1 MRKTRKWGRKPG
13 KKIVDVTAGL
23 EVLRPHAAGIDVGNA
38 EHYVAVPAGR
48 DPQPVQTFG
57 SFTADLHR
65 MGRWLQACGIE
76 TVVMQATGVY
86 WMALYQILESYG
98 LQVYVVNAKY
108 TKTLPGR
115 KTDVLEC
122 QWLQKLHTFGLLNN
136 SFLPPEKIRVLR
148 TYLRQRENLVTAAA
162 TCIQQMQKVLTEMN
176 VQLANVLSD
185 LSGTTGMRILQ
196 AILDG
201 QRDPQ
206 RLAALADPRV
216 QASRKEIA
224 QSLEGHWREDLL
236 FVLQQVHDLY
246 FTYLESITACDR
258 RIEAHLKT
266 LEAKVD
272 LSAPPLPETSGK
284 DRLPRRKHIPQT
296 NLQQEL
302 CRITGV
308 DLTRIDG
315 IQVQTAQVVISEVG
329 LDMARWPDEHRFASW
344 LGLSPNHQITG
355 GKVIR
360 RGTKRVI
367 NRAATAL
374 RLAARTL
381 HHSKSYLGAK
391 YRRLRA
397 KLGAPKAITAMAHQL
412 ARLIYRLLRFGTQYH
427 DKGIEHY
434 ERKYR
439 ETQMKWLLKQ
449 AAQLN
454 MQLIPVQG
462 VIR

>member
-1 MRKTRKWGRKPG
+1 MRRARKWGRKPG
-13 KKIVDVTAGL
+13 KKITDATAGM
-23 EVLRPHAAGIDVGNA
+23 EILRPNAAGVDVGNA

-65 MGRWLQACGIE
+65 MGRWLRACRIE

-86 WMALYQILESYG
+86 WMALYGVLESYG
-98 LQVYVVNAKY
+98 FEVYVVNAKY

-136 SFLPPEKIRVLR
+136 SFLPPDEIRVLR
-148 TYLRQRENLVTAAA
+148 TYLRQRERLVTAAGA
-162 TCIQQMQKVLTEMN
+162 CIQQMQKALTEMN
-176 VQLANVLSD
+176 VQLANVISD
-185 LSGTTGMRILQ
+185 LSGVTGIRIVQ
-196 AILDG
+196 AILKG
-201 QRDPQ
+201 ERNPQ
-206 RLAALADPRV
+206 RLSALADPRV
-216 QASRKEIA
+216 RANRTQIA
-224 QSLEGHWREDLL
+224 QSLEGHWREELL

-246 FTYLESITACDR
+246 FTYLESIAACDR

-266 LEAKVD
+266 LEDKVN
-272 LSAPPLPETSGK
+272 LTAQPLPETLTGR
-284 DRLPRRKHIPQT
+284 RLPRRKHIPQT
-296 NLQQEL
+296 DLRKEL
-302 CRITGV
+302 FRITGV

-315 IQVQTAQVVISEVG
+315 IEVQTAQVVLSEVG
-329 LDMARWPDEHRFASW
+329 LDMTRWPDEHCFASW
-344 LGLSPNHQITG
+344 LGLCPNPQVTG

-360 RGTKRVI
+360 RGTKRVV
-367 NRAATAL
+367 NRASTAL

-381 HHSKSYLGAK
+381 HHSQSYLGAK

-412 ARLIYRLLRFGTQYH
+412 ARLVYRLLRFGAQYH
-427 DKGIEHY
+427 DKGMEHY
-434 ERKYR
+434 ERKHR
-439 ETQMKWLLKQ
+439 ETQFQWLQKQ

-454 MQLIPVQG
+454 MQLIPTQQVAQ
-462 VIR
+462 